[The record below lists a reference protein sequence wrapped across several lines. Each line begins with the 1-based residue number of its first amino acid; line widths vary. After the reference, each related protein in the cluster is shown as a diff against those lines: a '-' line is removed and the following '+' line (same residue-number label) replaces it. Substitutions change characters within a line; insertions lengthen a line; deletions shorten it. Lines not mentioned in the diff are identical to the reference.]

1 MWGNRA
7 LFFQVTFSIEL
18 EVCCYIKDVLYEVFL
33 SRLSDY
39 FVIRLEKM
47 ERKIG
52 L

>member
-1 MWGNRA
+1 M
-7 LFFQVTFSIEL
+7 LL
-18 EVCCYIKDVLYEVFL
+18 YKDVLYEVFL